1 MEINNIRIDEVK
13 EEKML
18 VIKILRGKG
27 AKQDLCRHVKQ
38 YYKKQEDGNYLLLFE
53 DDQCE

>member
-1 MEINNIRIDEVK
+1 MEINNIRIDEIK

-27 AKQDLCRHVKQ
+27 TKQDLCRHVKQ

-53 DDQCE
+53 DDLCK